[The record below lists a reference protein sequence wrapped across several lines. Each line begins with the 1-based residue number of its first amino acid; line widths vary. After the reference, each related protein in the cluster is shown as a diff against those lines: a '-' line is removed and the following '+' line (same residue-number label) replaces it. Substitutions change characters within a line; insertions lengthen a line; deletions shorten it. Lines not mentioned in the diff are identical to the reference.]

1 MKISKIFSLF
11 LSLLFLILVIYF
23 ISINDIVYA
32 FISAILFILSI
43 ITYIRIRKMFTNP
56 TELFIYKVNKIIKTY
71 DSVLVE
77 IETLPK
83 LSDKKIIKATTFKDM
98 ANAEYEL
105 RKPIYYIKSEHTC
118 DFILLDK
125 KNAYVYIVKES
136 NEYNSV
142 LEICLSNIEKGNKSI
157 DKELDLIDN
166 LDKTTVI
173 KLDNMKELVVSPVR
187 KQVKNKKENDE
198 ISEENIKVDIP
209 SSETECE
216 N

>member
-71 DSVLVE
+71 DSVLIE

-83 LSDKKIIKATTFKDM
+83 LTDKKIIKATTFKDM

-105 RKPIYYIKSEHTC
+105 RKPIYYIKGEHTC

-125 KNAYVYIVKES
+125 KNAYAYIVKES

-198 ISEENIKVDIP
+198 IS
-209 SSETECE
+209 
-216 N
+216 